1 MDYMV
6 RTEVFEGP
14 FDLLLHLI
22 ARQQVDIWQV
32 SLSKITEEYLAEI
45 ERIAPSLLTGV
56 RPEDLARLAAAA
68 FTPVPVPQV
77 STEHIAPV
85 RLTVSEAVAELAGRL
100 RDRGETTFEALL
112 GRNVPPIEVV
122 INLLALLELY
132 KRSLIELEQTATF
145 GAITVRWTGHA
156 GAETDDLMVE
166 EPHDRARQRRP
177 LVAPRPRAGPRPVG
191 PGAPGRRG
199 HRVGRAGAGRRGRLA
214 AGRGSGSGRA
224 RRRRLDAAQPRGD
237 PPGGRRAGAGGH
249 ARRAGRRP
257 PDAGRGAADRPGGG
271 VRRTGPRVRPARGRR
286 RLAPVH
292 APRDPR
298 GGRGVPAGGAAEPA
312 HPGGARDAGGGRLPA
327 AGDAAPGGRGARRER
342 RRRVPD
348 AGHPWPHPRG
358 GARGGPRPGRPV
370 RHDARLPGAAGAARS
385 RPAPADQG
393 LPSRGRGPHGP
404 AGADVTPRRTGGS
417 GAARPAGRGNP
428 TRGNPT

>member
-45 ERIAPSLLTGV
+45 KRMRELNLEVATEFPVVAATLL
-56 RPEDLARLAAAA
+56 ELKAARLLPSPDGEDDEVAALLEERDLLFARLLQYRAYKHVAELFGARFAQQAA
-68 FTPVPVPQV
+68 FLPRRAGGEELL
-77 STEHIAPV
+77 EHIAPV

-166 EPHDRARQRRP
+166 EPA
-177 LVAPRPRAGPRPVG
+177 
-191 PGAPGRRG
+191 
-199 HRVGRAGAGRRGRLA
+199 
-214 AGRGSGSGRA
+214 
-224 RRRRLDAAQPRGD
+224 
-237 PPGGRRAGAGGH
+237 
-249 ARRAGRRP
+249 
-257 PDAGRGAADRPGGG
+257 
-271 VRRTGPRVRPARGRR
+271 
-286 RLAPVH
+286 
-292 APRDPR
+292 
-298 GGRGVPAGGAAEPA
+298 
-312 HPGGARDAGGGRLPA
+312 
-327 AGDAAPGGRGARRER
+327 
-342 RRRVPD
+342 
-348 AGHPWPHPRG
+348 
-358 GARGGPRPGRPV
+358 
-370 RHDARLPGAAGAARS
+370 
-385 RPAPADQG
+385 
-393 LPSRGRGPHGP
+393 
-404 AGADVTPRRTGGS
+404 
-417 GAARPAGRGNP
+417 
-428 TRGNPT
+428 

>member
-6 RTEVFEGP
+6 KTEVFEGP

-45 ERIAPSLLTGV
+45 KRMRELNLEVATEFLVVAATLLELKAARLLPSPDGEDDEVEALLEERDLLFARLLQYRAYKHVAELFGARIAPSLLTGV

-166 EPHDRARQRRP
+166 EPA
-177 LVAPRPRAGPRPVG
+177 
-191 PGAPGRRG
+191 
-199 HRVGRAGAGRRGRLA
+199 
-214 AGRGSGSGRA
+214 
-224 RRRRLDAAQPRGD
+224 
-237 PPGGRRAGAGGH
+237 
-249 ARRAGRRP
+249 
-257 PDAGRGAADRPGGG
+257 
-271 VRRTGPRVRPARGRR
+271 
-286 RLAPVH
+286 
-292 APRDPR
+292 
-298 GGRGVPAGGAAEPA
+298 
-312 HPGGARDAGGGRLPA
+312 
-327 AGDAAPGGRGARRER
+327 
-342 RRRVPD
+342 
-348 AGHPWPHPRG
+348 
-358 GARGGPRPGRPV
+358 
-370 RHDARLPGAAGAARS
+370 
-385 RPAPADQG
+385 
-393 LPSRGRGPHGP
+393 
-404 AGADVTPRRTGGS
+404 
-417 GAARPAGRGNP
+417 
-428 TRGNPT
+428 